1 MFRLDRF
8 LTLYVFHPLA
18 KLRKPKG
25 LRIPILMYHSI
36 SDEPETGHP
45 YYWINTS
52 PEVFSTHM
60 KFLYDNNYTVIPLT
74 DAVRLLSTTQ
84 PLNHS
89 TTQPLNYVVI
99 TFDDGFRDFY
109 TEALPTLEKY
119 SFTATIFLPTS
130 FIEQERLMFKNKECL
145 TWDEVRD
152 LRRKGFSFGSHS
164 VTHRQLKSLSNDEVE
179 SELRRSKER
188 IEENIKESSE
198 SFAYPYRFPEED
210 KKFCDRLQ
218 GILKKC
224 GYKFGVST
232 RIGTTDQNDDI
243 FFLKRIPMN
252 SFDDIAF
259 LKAKL
264 NGGYDWLY
272 GPQRLQK
279 LLKNGLSI
287 TSQPVSI
294 LLHAP

>member
-1 MFRLDRF
+1 
-8 LTLYVFHPLA
+8 
-18 KLRKPKG
+18 
-25 LRIPILMYHSI
+25 MYHSI
-36 SDEPETGHP
+36 SDMEEKVMHP
-45 YYWINTS
+45 YYQTSTS

-60 KFLYDNNYTVIPLT
+60 QYLYDNNYSVISLT
-74 DAVRLLSTTQ
+74 EAVRLFSTTQ

-109 TEALPTLEKY
+109 TEALPTLKKY
-119 SFTATIFLPTS
+119 GFTATIFLPTS

-179 SELRRSKER
+179 SELRQSKER

-210 KKFCDRLQ
+210 KKFCDRLR
-218 GILKKC
+218 GILEKC

-232 RIGTTDQNDDI
+232 RIGTTDQNDNI
-243 FFLKRIPMN
+243 FFLKRIPVN
-252 SFDDIAF
+252 SFDDTSLF
-259 LKAKL
+259 EAKL
-264 NGGYDWLY
+264 QKGYDWMY
-272 GPQRLQK
+272 AIQVYSKFVRHK
-279 LLKNGLSI
+279 ILSN
-287 TSQPVSI
+287 SE
-294 LLHAP
+294 